1 MARIRSIKPEFWQDE
16 KLSHLSPIDRLVF
29 FGLISQAD
37 DAGRL
42 VDSVRLINGLLFP
55 NTDDSCE
62 ESLETLASLGRIIR
76 YEGPSGQRL
85 LQITNWRRHQRID
98 NPGVKVLPGP
108 PPHLLATEEH
118 PATNA
123 EPSRES
129 SETQERK
136 GLEDVGYGSVDGGGG
151 NAENGNGKKDQ
162 LSKADLLAD
171 FEEIWA
177 EYPKRAGGDS
187 KREGY
192 LAFRARRQAG
202 ATAIEILEGV
212 RRYALYC
219 TATDKIGTEFVK
231 QLRTFLGK
239 SRYYLE
245 PWTLPRAAGAHS
257 QSRRNAGEES
267 YERGRRALQDVP
279 RHKVTT

>member
-62 ESLETLASLGRIIR
+62 EALETLASLGRIIR

-85 LQITNWRRHQRID
+85 LQITNWHRHQRID
-98 NPGVKVLPGP
+98 NPGVKVLPAP
-108 PPHLLATEEH
+108 ASYLHTIEVH
-118 PATNA
+118 PATDA
-123 EPSRES
+123 KPSRDS
-129 SETQERK
+129 SEGQDRK
-136 GLEDVGYGSVDGGGG
+136 GLEDMGYGSVDGGSR
-151 NAENGNGKKDQ
+151 NAENGSGRKDQ
-162 LSKADLLAD
+162 LSKAELLAD

-245 PWTLPRAAGAHS
+245 PWTLPRAAGTHS
-257 QSRRNAGEES
+257 QRRNAGEENF
-267 YERGRRALQDVP
+267 ERGKRALQDIP
-279 RHKVTT
+279 R